1 MIDNM
6 TVTEDNAFTEEDVE
20 SASRMYVQDSID
32 CPISFIEE
40 KCGIHIER
48 SRRNGRKQVEHL
60 KRARAVR
67 DVINDNWREGAGRP
81 VGTTKTETKAS
92 KIIAQWKE
100 QHPNGKKIECER
112 DTGLSRHT
120 ILKWW

>member
-1 MIDNM
+1 M

-48 SRRNGRKQVEHL
+48 TKRNGRKRAEHI
-60 KRARAVR
+60 KYMNFVR
-67 DVINDNWREGAGRP
+67 DELNGNKNWREGAGRP
-81 VGTTKTETKAS
+81 VGTDKSEIVK
-92 KIIAQWKE
+92 QWRAE
-100 QHPNGKKIECER
+100 HPDGKKADCIR
-112 DTGLSRHT
+112 DTGLT
-120 ILKWW
+120 KPTVYKWW